1 MLQDFEVMR
10 PRRRLILWRVIW
22 YLVLSA
28 GIGFVLLVGYLG
40 FYLGIEHY

>member
-10 PRRRLILWRVIW
+10 PRRRFSLARAIW

-28 GIGFVLLVGYLG
+28 GIAVIVIGAYLG
-40 FYLGIEHY
+40 FLGIEHY